1 MASRLVGALLIVA
14 LVSMAC
20 GGDAGGRVSLTDAEQ
35 ALADVIVAEMTANPD
50 PSDPFQVEASA
61 RCFAEG
67 LVGELGVGRLA
78 ELGIEAQNVGDPN
91 AAFSLMTDPEVE
103 ATADIAL
110 GCPAFRDALGTE
122 MTADGI
128 SDASADCLVEE
139 LVDSGVFRLL
149 VIAQMKGESTQAIE
163 EDPANSA
170 ALIGAPLECL
180 TPEELETVLG

>member
-1 MASRLVGALLIVA
+1 MAGRLVGALLIVA
-14 LVSMAC
+14 LVTVAC
-20 GGDAGGRVSLTDAEQ
+20 GDDAGGQAPLTDAEQ
-35 ALADVIVAEMTANPD
+35 ALADVIVAEMTASPD

-67 LVGELGVGRLA
+67 LVGELGITRLA

-110 GCPAFRDALGTE
+110 RCPAFRDALVTE

-128 SDASADCLVEE
+128 SDDSADCLVEE

-149 VIAQMKGESTQAIE
+149 VIAEMKGESTDAIE
-163 EDPANSA
+163 EDAANSA
-170 ALIGAPLECL
+170 ALIGALIKCL

>member
-1 MASRLVGALLIVA
+1 MAGRLVGALLIVA
-14 LVSMAC
+14 LVTVAC
-20 GGDAGGRVSLTDAEQ
+20 GDDAGGQAPLTDAEQ
-35 ALADVIVAEMTANPD
+35 ALADVIVAEMTASPD

-67 LVGELGVGRLA
+67 LVGELGITRLA

-110 GCPAFRDALGTE
+110 RCPAFRDALATE

-128 SDASADCLVEE
+128 SDDSADCLVEE

-149 VIAQMKGESTQAIE
+149 VIAEMKGESTDAIE
-163 EDPANSA
+163 EDAANSA
-170 ALIGAPLECL
+170 ALIGALIKCL